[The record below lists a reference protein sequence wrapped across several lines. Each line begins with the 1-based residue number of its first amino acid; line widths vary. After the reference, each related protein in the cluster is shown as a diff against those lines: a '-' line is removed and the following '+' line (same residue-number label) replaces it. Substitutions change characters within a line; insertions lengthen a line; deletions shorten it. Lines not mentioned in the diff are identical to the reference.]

1 MKKLNKV
8 FFGLGSVAAVVAP
21 VAAVVACDDKDET
34 KKPATAGNQ
43 NGQSAGC
50 ADQQAA
56 GSNTHA

>member
-43 NGQSAGC
+43 NGQSADC
-50 ADQQAA
+50 ADQQSA
-56 GSNTHA
+56 G